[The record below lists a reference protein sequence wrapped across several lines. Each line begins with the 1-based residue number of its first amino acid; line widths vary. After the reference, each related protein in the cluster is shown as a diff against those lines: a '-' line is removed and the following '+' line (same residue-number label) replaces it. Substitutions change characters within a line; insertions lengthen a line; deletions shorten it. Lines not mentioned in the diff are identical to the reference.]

1 MDKEIII
8 KGSAI
13 VARQIL
19 LYFFD
24 FHRAILPIFDK
35 ANFYR
40 VPFRAYDKFREND
53 KIRFSKEF
61 YRLKRSGFIKT
72 YLKEKEKY
80 IGLTKKGLKIA
91 KKYLVDQIEIQIPSH
106 WDREW
111 HLVIFDIPDDKR
123 PARDILR
130 EKLERIGF
138 LQLQESVYVF
148 PFDCSKEIGLLK
160 NLYYIEQYVQYI
172 IADRIET
179 EIDLLEEFYDLGL
192 LNNKN

>member
-13 VARQIL
+13 IARQIL

-35 ANFYR
+35 ANVYR
-40 VPFRAYDKFREND
+40 IPFKAYDKFREND
-53 KIRFSKEF
+53 KIKFSKEF

-72 YLKEKEKY
+72 YFKEKEKY

-91 KKYLVDQIEIQIPSH
+91 KKYLIDQIEIQIPLN
-106 WDREW
+106 WDHKW

-123 PARDILR
+123 SARDILR
-130 EKLERIGF
+130 QKLERIGF

-148 PFDCSKEIGLLK
+148 PFDCNKEIEILK

-179 EIDLLEEFYDLGL
+179 EVNLLEVFYDRGL
-192 LNNKN
+192 LKK